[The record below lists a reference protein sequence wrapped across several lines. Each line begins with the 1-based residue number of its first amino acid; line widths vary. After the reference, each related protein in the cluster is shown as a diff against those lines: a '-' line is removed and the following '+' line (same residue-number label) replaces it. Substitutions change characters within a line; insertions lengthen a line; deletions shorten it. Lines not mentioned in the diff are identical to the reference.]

1 MKRYGKAMV
10 VLGLV
15 LVMALAGTMVV
26 SAQGAGKNGWFGGFR
41 WGAPSGST
49 GLDAMAKLLK
59 MTTDE
64 LKTQLQG
71 GATLADLAD
80 KAGVQ
85 LQALR
90 DASNAAAQQAM
101 RESIEKAVTDGKL
114 TRAQADWMLQGLD
127 KGFMGRGAFGAKGTQ
142 NDPELAAAAKV
153 LGMTADQ
160 LSLQLWGG
168 RTLAQLADKAGV
180 KLEDVQKAMQT
191 ARTDAMK
198 QAIEQ
203 AVKDGK
209 LTREQADWMLQGL
222 DNGYMPGGRGM
233 HGLRGFD
240 APEGLREFGMP
251 GGMHGRGMQRGAP
264 NSGTPQQT
272 PTPKTQGTSA

>member
-1 MKRYGKAMV
+1 MKRYGKALV

-15 LVMALAGTMVV
+15 LVMALAGTLVV
-26 SAQGAGKNGWFGGFR
+26 SAQGPGKGGLLGGFR
-41 WGAPSGST
+41 WGTRGGSSS
-49 GLDAMAKLLK
+49 GLDAIAKLLN

-64 LKTQLQG
+64 LKTQLRG

-90 DASNAAAQQAM
+90 DASNAATQAAM

-114 TRAQADWMLQGLD
+114 TREQADWMLQGLD
-127 KGFMGRGAFGAKGTQ
+127 KGFTGRGAMGKGAQ
-142 NDPELAAAAKV
+142 DQPELEAAAKV
-153 LGMTADQ
+153 LNMTVDQ

-168 RTLAQLADKAGV
+168 RTWAQLAEKAGV
-180 KLEDVQKAMQT
+180 KLEDVQKAMEA
-191 ARTDAMK
+191 ARIEAMK

-209 LTREQADWMLQGL
+209 ITRERADWMLKGL
-222 DNGYMPGGRGM
+222 ESGYMSGGHGMNGLGGFGGGRGM
-233 HGLRGFD
+233 RGL
-240 APEGLREFGMP
+240 EMP
-251 GGMHGRGMQRGAP
+251 GGMRGGGMQRGVP
-264 NSGTPQQT
+264 KSGTPQQT